1 MSAGSELVIGPWSHS
16 GFLDNRVGHSRSGH
30 RSKFNHLTHTLTFFD
45 RCCGRHTPD
54 QALAEVA
61 AHEAGASHAL
71 SNGGVSPLLHVQ
83 LTGDLKTLCSTQP
96 CRLSA
101 CLTYR
106 AVNAADWHVVVHM
119 GAAVRTC
126 TL

>member
-1 MSAGSELVIGPWSHS
+1 MCAGSELVIGPWSHS

-61 AHEAGASHAL
+61 AHEAGATHPL
-71 SNGGVSPLLHVQ
+71 GNGGAPLAACANDRAGSATRHP
-83 LTGDLKTLCSTQP
+83 TGSLPASMRDID
-96 CRLSA
+96 
-101 CLTYR
+101 
-106 AVNAADWHVVVHM
+106 AAD
-119 GAAVRTC
+119 
-126 TL
+126 